1 MVTTIPH
8 PTSDIRAALQDLEL
22 FAAADEIV
30 LASLAEGSELIEFS
44 EHEWMFREHDPA
56 EFIYLVVSGNVSL
69 VTCRPVVGCRQLT
82 ELGPGELLGWSP
94 LAQRPRLSASAVA
107 TEPVTLLKINLKT
120 ITQLKEQ
127 NPAFFCEFLQRV
139 IEIVAQRLS
148 ATRVQILDMCGV
160 RLPEVQIESD

>member
-1 MVTTIPH
+1 MVTTISH
-8 PTSDIRAALQDLEL
+8 PSSDIHAALQKLEL
-22 FAAADEIV
+22 FVAADEDL
-30 LASLAEGSELIEFS
+30 LAILAEGSELIECS
-44 EHEWMFREHDPA
+44 ENGWIFREHDPA
-56 EFIYLVVSGNVSL
+56 EFIYFVVSGKVSL

-107 TEPVTLLKINLKT
+107 TEPVTLLKIDLAT
-120 ITQLKEQ
+120 ITQLKDQSPE
-127 NPAFFCEFLQRV
+127 FYCEFLQRV